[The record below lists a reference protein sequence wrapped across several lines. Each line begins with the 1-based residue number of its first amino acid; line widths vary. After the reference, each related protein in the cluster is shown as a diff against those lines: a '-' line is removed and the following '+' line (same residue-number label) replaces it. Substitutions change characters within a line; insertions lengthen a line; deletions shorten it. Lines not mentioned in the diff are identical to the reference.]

1 MFFIEHRVTKPS
13 KRGLSRDSTQGALEK
28 PSQHVGIKEFT
39 LSNAVIFFSMRKQ
52 AHIFPLKA

>member
-13 KRGLSRDSTQGALEK
+13 KRGLSRDSAQGALEK

-39 LSNAVIFFSMRKQ
+39 LSNAVIFFQ
-52 AHIFPLKA
+52 